1 MPAPLLKGDAM
12 TAKPRAARPGWTP
25 TLGQRLTDPD
35 ARQVKCLTA
44 DAGHVWMPSYDGL
57 PPVVRRR
64 LADSPFN
71 ICAACMVI
79 ETRRMG
85 PGVSAF
91 FAAIEAIEKK
101 LREAS

>member
-1 MPAPLLKGDAM
+1 M
-12 TAKPRAARPGWTP
+12 TAKLKAARDGWTP

-44 DAGHVWMPSYDGL
+44 DAGHVWMPNYDEL

-64 LADSPFN
+64 LANSPFN

-79 ETRRMG
+79 EARKMG
-85 PGVSAF
+85 PGV
-91 FAAIEAIEKK
+91 AAYFTAIDAIEKK
-101 LREAS
+101 LKATS